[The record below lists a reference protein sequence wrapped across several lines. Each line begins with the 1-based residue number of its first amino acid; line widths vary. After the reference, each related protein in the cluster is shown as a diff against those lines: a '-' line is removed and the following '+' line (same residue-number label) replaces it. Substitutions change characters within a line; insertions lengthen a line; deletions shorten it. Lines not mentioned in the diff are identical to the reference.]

1 MEIKIFSNVIFFIS
15 FYIHLLKYSTNCE
28 NMNDLSR
35 ENLLLKI
42 TNFLDEIG
50 IKYRFTA
57 INEDT
62 FLPGLKI
69 DKGELLIDEN
79 KLKYVGDILH
89 EAGHIA
95 LLPPEIRN
103 DLSGSLEN
111 QPEPEGTEMAVIAW
125 TYAACKAIPIPTA
138 IVIHNEGY
146 KGTAESIIKNF
157 DEGHYFGVPILQ
169 WLGMTNEKKSILK
182 SDQLV
187 FPKMSFWVRK

>member
-1 MEIKIFSNVIFFIS
+1 
-15 FYIHLLKYSTNCE
+15 
-28 NMNDLSR
+28 MNDLSR
-35 ENLLLKI
+35 EKLLIKI

-125 TYAACKAIPIPTA
+125 TYAACKAIPIPTE
-138 IVIHNEGY
+138 IVIHDEGY
-146 KGTAESIIKNF
+146 KGAAQNIIKNF
-157 DEGHYFGVPILQ
+157 DEGNYFGVPILQ
-169 WLGMTNEKKSILK
+169 WLGMTNEKRTSIE
-182 SDQLV
+182 SDPYV
-187 FPKMSFWVRK
+187 FPKMAFWVRK